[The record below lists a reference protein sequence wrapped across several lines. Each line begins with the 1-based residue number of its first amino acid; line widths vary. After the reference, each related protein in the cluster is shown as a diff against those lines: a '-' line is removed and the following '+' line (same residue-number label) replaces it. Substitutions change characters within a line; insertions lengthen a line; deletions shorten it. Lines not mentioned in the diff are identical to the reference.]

1 MDCYICQAKPT
12 ELDRSGD
19 YQRLACPECG
29 EYKISNTALELMK
42 KDKLKF
48 NVDIARGWLLR
59 HQGDG
64 VIPLIN
70 GVTAANLI

>member
-1 MDCYICQAKPT
+1 MDCYICQAKST
-12 ELDRSGD
+12 ELDPTGD
-19 YQRLACPECG
+19 YQRLVCPECG

-42 KDKLKF
+42 KDKLRF

-59 HQGDG
+59 HQGSG

-70 GVTAANLI
+70 DVTAANLI